1 MSSEQKTNRAA
12 VLKGINDLVLENIEM
27 PVPKPHEVLVA
38 MKSIGICGS
47 DVHYW
52 VEGRIGDFV
61 LKAPMVVGHESA
73 GLVVEV
79 GSQVEHLKAG
89 DRVTLEPGVPCG
101 RCGYCK
107 TGKYNLCKDIQFMAT
122 PPVNGSIANFIVHDA
137 SFCYKLEDHV
147 SYEEGAMCEPLS
159 VGIHACNRA
168 NVQIGHK
175 VLVMGAGPIG
185 LVSMFAAKAAG
196 ATSVTLVDL
205 KEDRLTV
212 AKKLG
217 ADGTI
222 LATAN
227 VQEEIERLNLGPIDV
242 TIECSGAQPAIKT
255 ALKCTKSG
263 GVVVLVGV
271 GSKEITLPLVD
282 AAVREVD
289 IRGVFRYANC
299 YPKALALITSGK
311 IDVKP
316 LITHR
321 FDLQQVVKAFEV
333 SRDMSDGAIK
343 VMVNV
348 A

>member
-1 MSSEQKTNRAA
+1 MTENRAA
-12 VLKGINDLVLENIEM
+12 VLRKINDLALESRPM
-27 PVPKPHEVLVA
+27 PSPKPHEVVVA
-38 MKSIGICGS
+38 MKSVGICGS

-52 VEGRIGDFV
+52 VEGRIGDFI
-61 LKAPMVVGHESA
+61 LNSPMVVGHESA
-73 GLVVEV
+73 GQVVEV
-79 GSQVEHLKAG
+79 GTAVKHLKAG
-89 DRVTLEPGVPCG
+89 DRVTLEPGVPCKS
-101 RCGYCK
+101 CHYCK
-107 TGKYNLCKDIQFMAT
+107 VGRYNLCLDIQFMAT
-122 PPVNGSIANFIVHDA
+122 PPVDGSIANFITHDA
-137 SFCYKLEDHV
+137 AFCYKLEDHV
-147 SYEEGAMCEPLS
+147 TYEEGAMCEPLS

-168 NVQIGHK
+168 NVQIGHR

-185 LVSMFAAKAAG
+185 LVAMFAAKAAG
-196 ATSVTLVDL
+196 ATKVTVVDL
-205 KEDRLTV
+205 KEDRLAM
-212 AKKLG
+212 AKTLG

-227 VQEEIERLNLGPIDV
+227 VMEELEKQDLGPIDI

-255 ALKCTKSG
+255 AVRATRSG

-299 YPKALALITSGK
+299 YLKALALITSGK

-321 FDLQQVVKAFEV
+321 FSMDEVVKAFEV
-333 SRDMSDGAIK
+333 SRDMRDGAIK
-343 VMVNV
+343 VMINI
-348 A
+348 AK